1 MASALGLEVVAEGVE
16 TVEQLRVLTDVG
28 CDELQGYLFSEPLS
42 AEDFE
47 PLLRQPR
54 MDIADWIGVD
64 DSLALR

>member
-1 MASALGLEVVAEGVE
+1 VE

-54 MDIADWIGVD
+54 TDIADWIGVAAA
-64 DSLALR
+64 SVSG